1 MPKKLLKKRKVAP
14 RHNPFSLSEQLP
26 ADQSD
31 APPGQISGEDDY
43 APDTRDEALPD
54 QEVSGKNAREEVF
67 GGETRPSLEEQGIG
81 PAKNKGGRPRNP
93 PRPAERF
100 SFLPKPPRFK
110 FLPSGDT
117 RPFFRYW
124 AEIYKGFPDRVQ
136 CYVYRRWPIINRA
149 VLNKT
154 KNIDKP
160 LSPIRPDGWKEE
172 LLHRYGAGDYRLIL
186 SDMPTN
192 RMLCQAIV
200 ELPHDLAEHPPLLEK
215 EDLVLTD
222 PQNRSYIEFLRQR
235 GEQFPGDTGYMSRVE
250 GETVA
255 ETKAVVQVLAESLDK
270 NQDRMF
276 NMMREERDAK
286 TEKTEGEEKGEG
298 EEGEERSTKKTVSD
312 MSAGVQVVADAA
324 AIGNKILQRAIED
337 SSKVTHADPM
347 ALVGKIMEFSKTMVP
362 SSAGNDKMLEAM
374 EKLYAG
380 VSESAARRADLM
392 EQVLWANMGFSIS
405 KDDKG
410 NNLVTRQQ
418 YNPIAGAAGMGAAPG
433 TPGGFMGAAP
443 AEAPRA
449 PTILGELEN
458 MAKIKHAL
466 EDAGILPAAEL
477 AERKGWLEYMPLI
490 MTGIQFITGSVASIM
505 YNRAV
510 ASGQGQPIPPPMP
523 ERAQVPGMEMQ
534 PQGTGSYP
542 QPTPITQTPGP
553 MPGPGPQGQGADMS
567 QLGGMIQFLKKIEQP
582 LLNHLKQGASGADF
596 ADWLIM
602 SEEQGQLIY
611 DSIVEA
617 GKASLIQLLQLHHPI
632 WTVAASIPQRFD
644 QFLDEF
650 LNPPAEEELPAEPD
664 PAPRV
669 VATHRTRASQAL
681 QSDSVKVP
689 GAEVPHGA
697 TPAQAPGL
705 VIDIQAEHIP
715 SSGRAARTKSPASGP
730 AGDAP

>member
-93 PRPAERF
+93 PRPVERF

-298 EEGEERSTKKTVSD
+298 GEGEERSTKKTVSD

-418 YNPIAGAAGMGAAPG
+418 YNPIAGAAGVGAAPG

-490 MTGIQFITGSVASIM
+490 MTGIQFITGSIASIM

-534 PQGTGSYP
+534 PSAPATGSYP
-542 QPTPITQTPGP
+542 QPMPTSAPGP
-553 MPGPGPQGQGADMS
+553 MPGSSPQGADVN
-567 QLGGMIQFLKKIEQP
+567 LGGMITFLRKIEQP

-617 GKASLIQLLQLHHPI
+617 GKASLIQLLQLHPPV
-632 WTVAASIPQRFD
+632 WNVATSIPQRFD
-644 QFLDEF
+644 AFLDEF
-650 LNPPAEEELPAEPD
+650 LSPPPAEEELPDEPA

-669 VATHRTRASQAL
+669 MARHRAPQTPQNE
-681 QSDSVKVP
+681 SVK
-689 GAEVPHGA
+689 
-697 TPAQAPGL
+697 TPDAAAPAPAPGP
-705 VIDIQAEHIP
+705 VIDIRAERIP
-715 SSGRAARTKSPASGP
+715 SSPRAARVKSPAASP
-730 AGDAP
+730 AGDAI